1 MKRYEQEMTIS
12 TRQSV
17 VNTLCRKQHNLA
29 IIPFFGSRSMGQDYA
44 EILWSNRPE
53 KKDGSG

>member
-1 MKRYEQEMTIS
+1 MTIS
-12 TRQSV
+12 TRNPV
-17 VNTLCRKQHNLA
+17 VIKTRRKQHTFTVQPLSSCA
-29 IIPFFGSRSMGQDYA
+29 FIGQMYA